1 MEMKKIHFDNMK
13 NWIWI
18 TILILS
24 LILILTGGLEL
35 FEFENP
41 KLNKG
46 LSASGF
52 FLQVIYYS
60 KMFWHKNYVQW
71 NKKGAVIRV
80 NSWSGKSLSFDQ
92 IKKTEL
98 TEKKLIITKDNG
110 KIVTF
115 DLNEIAESD
124 TQKLN
129 EIIIKNTIANK
140 ELR

>member
-1 MEMKKIHFDNMK
+1 METKKIHFDNMK

-18 TILILS
+18 AILILS
-24 LILILTGGLEL
+24 LIFILTGTFEL

-41 KLNKG
+41 KLNKRI
-46 LSASGF
+46 SAIGF

-60 KMFWHKNYVQW
+60 KMFWYKNYVQW
-71 NKKGAVIRV
+71 NKKGANIRV
-80 NSWSGKSLSFDQ
+80 NSFLGKSLSFDQ

-98 TEKKLIITKDNG
+98 IEKKLIITKENG
-110 KIVTF
+110 NTITF

-129 EIIIKNTIANK
+129 EIIVNNTIANNV
-140 ELR
+140 